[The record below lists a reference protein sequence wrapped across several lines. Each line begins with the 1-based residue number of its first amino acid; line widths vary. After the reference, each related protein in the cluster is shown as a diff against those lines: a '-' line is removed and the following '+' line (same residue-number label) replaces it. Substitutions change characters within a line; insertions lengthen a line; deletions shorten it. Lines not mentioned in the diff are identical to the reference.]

1 MSQSTAAQFST
12 LPKSMLVVIA
22 RTPGGP
28 DVLDLVERPVPM
40 PADGEVLIKVAAAGI
55 NGADMTQR
63 RGKYA
68 VPPGAPDA
76 LGLEVAGEIVAV
88 GRGVSEWSLGDRVCA
103 LLIGGGY
110 AEYVAVPAPQ
120 CLPIPKGLT
129 ILEAASLPEV
139 TMTVWSNVFEIGRL
153 QPGETLL
160 VHGGASGI
168 GTLAIQL
175 AHQLGSRV
183 IATAGSDAKCERCL
197 SLGAERAIN
206 YASEDFVAAVAEQTG
221 GKGVDVV
228 LDLVG
233 GDYIQRGLRCLA
245 FGGRL
250 VMLAFKKASEVE
262 IDCGLI
268 QQKNLYLTGS
278 RLRPRPIP
286 EKGRLAAAVH
296 KTVWPLIER
305 GAIKPIID
313 SSFPFKSVRDAH
325 RRIESGD
332 HIGKVMLVF
341 APE

>member
-1 MSQSTAAQFST
+1 
-12 LPKSMLVVIA
+12 MLVVIA

-28 DVLDLVERPVPM
+28 DVLDLVERPVP
-40 PADGEVLIKVAAAGI
+40 PPTDGEVLIKVAAAGI

-68 VPPGAPDA
+68 VPSGATDV

-88 GRGVSEWSLGDRVCA
+88 GRDGSEWLLGDRVCA

-197 SLGAERAIN
+197 SLGAIRAIN
-206 YASEDFVAAVAEQTG
+206 YASEDFVTAVAEQTG

-233 GDYIQRGLRCLA
+233 GDYIQRGLQCLA
-245 FGGRL
+245 LGGRL
-250 VMLAFKKASEVE
+250 VMLAFKKASKVE

-286 EKGRLAAAVH
+286 EKGRLAAAVR

-325 RRIESGD
+325 RRMESGD
-332 HIGKVMLVF
+332 HIGKLMLVF